1 MRPWNFSAGPSAL
14 PLEVLEQ
21 AAAEMTDW
29 HGCGMSVMEMSH
41 RGKQFTEIHA
51 TAEAD
56 LRELLNIPPNFHV
69 LFMQGGATAENA
81 IVPMNLLGRNGSG
94 KADYVLTGTWSNKSF
109 KEAQRYGDIAVA
121 ASSEQPLVQNG
132 DTYGSWAWFPPA
144 HSWKLRPDAAYVH
157 VCTNETIGGL
167 EYTDWQAM
175 NALQPADVPLVL
187 DMSSHFLSCPI
198 DFSRVGMVYA
208 GAQKN
213 AGPAGVTIVIIRND
227 LLGYALPVC
236 PSAFNYANVA
246 EAGSMFNTPPTYAI
260 YIAGLVFQW
269 LKRQG
274 GVAAMQ
280 AVNQAKAQ
288 ALYSFLDNSGF
299 YVSPVQPQSRSR
311 MNVPFFLRNE
321 SLNAAFL
328 EQAEAAGLLQLKG
341 HKSVGGMRASIYNA
355 VPMQAVQALI
365 SFMENFERSHG

>member
-56 LRELLNIPPNFHV
+56 LRELLNIPSNFRV

-121 ASSEQPLVQNG
+121 ASSEAPIQQNG
-132 DTYGSWAWFPPA
+132 ETYGSWAWFPPA
-144 HSWKLRPDAAYVH
+144 QSWKVRPDAAYVH

-187 DMSSHFLSCPI
+187 DMSSHFLSCPV
-198 DFSRVGMVYA
+198 DF
-208 GAQKN
+208 
-213 AGPAGVTIVIIRND
+213 
-227 LLGYALPVC
+227 
-236 PSAFNYANVA
+236 
-246 EAGSMFNTPPTYAI
+246 
-260 YIAGLVFQW
+260 
-269 LKRQG
+269 
-274 GVAAMQ
+274 
-280 AVNQAKAQ
+280 
-288 ALYSFLDNSGF
+288 
-299 YVSPVQPQSRSR
+299 
-311 MNVPFFLRNE
+311 
-321 SLNAAFL
+321 
-328 EQAEAAGLLQLKG
+328 
-341 HKSVGGMRASIYNA
+341 
-355 VPMQAVQALI
+355 
-365 SFMENFERSHG
+365 